1 MSKHIPSEPS
11 ELNALRAR
19 ILRFYLS
26 EAQQTGPLIDQ
37 VELRQY
43 DRRWL
48 RKLIQALA
56 LAGLLDKFGG
66 TRGTHYLT
74 SRLGFIVLAALRDE
88 DSAAKKK
95 PPSKPGV

>member
-1 MSKHIPSEPS
+1 MSRYIPSEPS

-37 VELRQY
+37 AELRHY

-56 LAGLLDKFGG
+56 LAGLLDKWG
-66 TRGTHYLT
+66 TTSGTWYLT
-74 SRLGFIVLAALRDE
+74 NRLGFIVLAALRDK
-88 DSAAKKK
+88 DLASKRR
-95 PPSKPGV
+95 PPSE

>member
-1 MSKHIPSEPS
+1 MSRYIPSETS
-11 ELNALRAR
+11 ELDLLRAR

-37 VELRQY
+37 AELGHY

-66 TRGTHYLT
+66 TSGTHYLT

-88 DSAAKKK
+88 DLT
-95 PPSKPGV
+95 SK